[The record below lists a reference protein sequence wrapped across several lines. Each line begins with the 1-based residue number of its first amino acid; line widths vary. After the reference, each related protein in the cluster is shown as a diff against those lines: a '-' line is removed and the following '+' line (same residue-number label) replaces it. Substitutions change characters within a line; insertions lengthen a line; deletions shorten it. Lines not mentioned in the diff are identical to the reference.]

1 MDPNLS
7 KGILEAIDTD
17 SYHAEKKATL
27 AIALPDADA
36 EIEPVPTSVTGV
48 HDARN
53 QCSQSAESAPTPSRA
68 LSLTLIVKCLIFLTF
83 LLSG

>member
-53 QCSQSAESAPTPSRA
+53 QRSQSAESV
-68 LSLTLIVKCLIFLTF
+68 SLRLLRIVYRKIFNIF
-83 LLSG
+83 SK